1 MSEQLLFGGA
11 FSVVLP
17 DNRDDLRSVFMI
29 PFMEIILLFIVMKHD
44 Y

>member
-29 PFMEIILLFIVMKHD
+29 PLNGNNTFINNSNEA
-44 Y
+44 